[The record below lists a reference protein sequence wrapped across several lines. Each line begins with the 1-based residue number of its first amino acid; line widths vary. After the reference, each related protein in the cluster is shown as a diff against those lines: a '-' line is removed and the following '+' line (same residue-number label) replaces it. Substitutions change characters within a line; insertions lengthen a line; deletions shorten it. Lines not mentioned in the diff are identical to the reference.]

1 MAKESI
7 DGYENGDV
15 ILNRVNRHVSE
26 NIGRGRLETRIC
38 TVVTYGLSM
47 ERMFEDKF
55 VGLKSVVGVKSERII
70 MSIGERTVENRYY
83 ITSLDNKNLEE
94 FVSAIRQH

>member
-1 MAKESI
+1 
-7 DGYENGDV
+7 
-15 ILNRVNRHVSE
+15 
-26 NIGRGRLETRIC
+26 
-38 TVVTYGLSM
+38 M